1 MPAKCEEPAGLCYRA
16 ARRLASPW
24 RSGGPLRG
32 SAGSLT
38 RRKADLR
45 TTDQRTRRRTLCI
58 LLAGA
63 LALGAAGTAT
73 GAPPSIAAKK
83 AQVAAIEADL
93 AAIDGKVGHAAEAY
107 NGARW
112 RLEVVQE
119 RIAVNRKN
127 LAQAGRSLKK
137 ARATLVQRVRHI
149 YKNGRPTTAEVLIS
163 RGSVTALV
171 DQGEMLRRI
180 ERQDARLV
188 DNIRDYRAR
197 ATKARARLLVDRR
210 KSHDEVAEALRAKAR
225 VEALLRRRQAVL
237 SQARG
242 ELGRM
247 LAAERARE
255 RRQAEVARRRAVAAR
270 AGVTTGASTASPGE
284 APAGPLPSGD
294 GNAAAVRIM
303 LGYLGVPYVW
313 GGASPSGFDCSGL
326 ASYAYAKIGKSVPH
340 YTGAIWA
347 KFPRVPRDQLQPGD
361 MVFFNGLGHM
371 GIYIGGDQMVHAPR
385 TGDVVKI
392 SSISGR
398 SDYVGAVR
406 P

>member
-1 MPAKCEEPAGLCYRA
+1 M
-16 ARRLASPW
+16 
-24 RSGGPLRG
+24 
-32 SAGSLT
+32 
-38 RRKADLR
+38 
-45 TTDQRTRRRTLCI
+45 RRRTLCI

-63 LALGAAGTAT
+63 LALGAVGTAT
-73 GAPPSIAAKK
+73 AAPSSIAAKK

-112 RLEVVQE
+112 RLEVVQG
-119 RIAVNRKN
+119 RIEVNRKN
-127 LAQAGRSLKK
+127 LARAARSLTK
-137 ARATLVQRVRHI
+137 ARATLIRRVRAI

-163 RGSVTALV
+163 GGGVTALV
-171 DQGEMLRRI
+171 DQGDMLRRI
-180 ERQDARLV
+180 ERQDAGLV
-188 DNIRDYRAR
+188 DSIRDYRAR
-197 ATKARARLLVDRR
+197 ARKARSRLLVDR
-210 KSHDEVAEALRAKAR
+210 KESQKEVAETLKAKAR

-237 SQARG
+237 SQAKG
-242 ELGRM
+242 ELGRL

-255 RRQAEVARRRAVAAR
+255 RRQAEVARQRAVAAQ
-270 AGVTTGASTASPGE
+270 AQPGGTTGAPTVSPGE
-284 APAGPLPSGD
+284 VPTSPLPSGD
-294 GNAAAVRIM
+294 GNAAAVRIAM
-303 LGYLGVPYVW
+303 GYLGVPYVW

-326 ASYAYAKIGKSVPH
+326 ASYAYAQIGKSVPH

-347 KFPRVPRDQLQPGD
+347 QFAKVPRDQLQPGD

-371 GIYIGGDQMVHAPR
+371 GIYIGGDQMVHAPH
-385 TGDVVKI
+385 TGDVVKV